1 MAAVQ
6 AQASLRILGIDPGS
20 ITTGFGVIEL
30 DRQGRLRYVASG
42 CIRLRGI
49 HMSQRL
55 HGLFAQL
62 SELIDEFHPHE
73 AGIERVFVQRNIASA
88 LKLGQARGVALC
100 ALAQAAL
107 PIGEYAAREVK
118 LAVVGHGS
126 ASKLQVQ
133 HMIISL
139 LSLSGR
145 PQADAADALAVAVC
159 HAHVHR
165 QPLQRQAAN
174 GASHT

>member
-1 MAAVQ
+1 MAAVR
-6 AQASLRILGIDPGS
+6 AASLRILGIDPGS
-20 ITTGFGVIEL
+20 ITTASVSSSWS
-30 DRQGRLRYVASG
+30 GRGGCATWPAAASG
-42 CIRLRGI
+42 CGT
-49 HMSQRL
+49 HMGQRL

-62 SELIDEFHPHE
+62 CELIDEFQPHE

-118 LAVVGHGS
+118 LAVVGHGG

-159 HAHVHR
+159 HAHVHG
-165 QPLQRQAAN
+165 QSLQHRPAG
-174 GASHT
+174 GASRP

>member
-20 ITTGFGVIEL
+20 ITTGFGIVEL

-42 CIRLRGI
+42 CIRLRGTYL
-49 HMSQRL
+49 SQRL

-62 SELIDEFHPHE
+62 CELIDEFQPHE

-118 LAVVGHGS
+118 LAVVGHGG

-139 LSLSGR
+139 LALNGR
-145 PQADAADALAVAVC
+145 PQADAADALAIAVC
-159 HAHVHR
+159 HAHVHG
-165 QPLQRQAAN
+165 QSLQHRPAG
-174 GASHT
+174 GASRP